1 MNKSEEKRGIE
12 QSDDNRNAEDSASS
26 EDDCD
31 TEYDEEYYR
40 DIFDFFDWN
49 NSNTIPTSVSH
60 TNIFQL

>member
-31 TEYDEEYYR
+31 KEYDEEYYR